1 MGVQSEQSGGL
12 SHQEFVSPL
21 HNSISDRFE
30 RVGRRVYAM
39 ALDRIL
45 RTRHRG

>member
-12 SHQEFVSPL
+12 SHQEYRFTPYI
-21 HNSISDRFE
+21 NSISDRFD

-39 ALDRIL
+39 GLDRIL
-45 RTRHRG
+45 